1 MHIRMR
7 PGTGA
12 SEPEE
17 HAKPLEEFG
26 PDNQVPA
33 NYYTGSDD
41 PRSEQAPQR
50 RTGRV
55 EAGPRPRPVRLLPP
69 E

>member
-1 MHIRMR
+1 MHTPMR

-12 SEPEE
+12 SEPER
-17 HAKPLEEFG
+17 HATPVEEFR
-26 PDNQVPA
+26 PDDQVPA
-33 NYYTGSDD
+33 NYTESYD